1 LEKSERKIFELIKKL
16 EVSEL
21 SFILNEDS
29 NSAPLIYKFVNNI
42 EDNIIAIK
50 ESKLLMGTKK
60 YSYGVA
66 ILTNGKNLNFNPNP
80 NSSENEEK
88 KK

>member
-1 LEKSERKIFELIKKL
+1 MEKSERKIFELIKKL

-42 EDNIIAIK
+42 EDNINPIK
-50 ESKLLMGTKK
+50 ESKLIMGTKK
-60 YSYGVA
+60 YLYGIA
-66 ILTNGKNLNFNPNP
+66 KLTNEEIEYFNPNP
-80 NSSENEEK
+80 NSDVNK
-88 KK
+88 NN